1 MRRVG
6 TPRRCA
12 TTSARVRGRALRRP
26 TSDPDHGREWLF
38 EEGHQ
43 LGWSSPPVLG
53 DGLEGGEL
61 PGGGGVSGLELPSIG
76 WQLFILGSSQSDS
89 TAFPSLLDTYATR
102 L

>member
-61 PGGGGVSGLELPSIG
+61 PGGGGVSGLCRALRVG
-76 WQLFILGSSQSDS
+76 LLGALTVPARGGADEGGGR
-89 TAFPSLLDTYATR
+89 TR
-102 L
+102 EGRF